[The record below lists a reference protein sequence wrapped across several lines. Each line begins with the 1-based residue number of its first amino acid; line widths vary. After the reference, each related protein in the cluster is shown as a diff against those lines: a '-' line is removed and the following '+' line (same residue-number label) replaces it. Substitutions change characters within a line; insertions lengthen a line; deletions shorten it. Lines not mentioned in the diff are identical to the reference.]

1 MKRLILGVA
10 AISLLHTAATAHEGM
25 WLPFKLKDREKDMR
39 KMGLKIS
46 PDNIYSETQTS
57 LKDAV
62 VIFGGG
68 CTGEVISNQGLVL
81 TNHHCGYGT
90 AQGLSTLKNDY
101 LTDGYFAKSL
111 AEEIPCPGLTVTFIV
126 KTVDVTDKV
135 LLGITAQTDAT
146 SKTQLIAKHVEQL
159 KKEYAQETGYDIDI
173 KSFYNDNKYYLYQR
187 EIFRDIRM
195 VAFPPNSIGK
205 FGGDTDNWVWPRH
218 TGDFSVFRIYADRS
232 NKAAAFS
239 KDNVPYK
246 PKKSFA
252 LNTGGIKE
260 GDYTMVYGFP
270 GRTTQYL
277 SSYAVAQIQQLI
289 NPARITLRDAVI
301 EQMDA
306 AMNSSRD
313 LFLKYAAKQSRLSN
327 YYKKWKGENLGLERN
342 NVVAYNQEQEKQFNA
357 WLDKNADARQ
367 QYSELLPQLEKLYR
381 ETNTPQMV
389 NEYFAEGVMNIELF
403 RLAAMLDPI
412 EKAVT
417 TVDKDSLARLMDKMA
432 KNADGIFKDYDVA
445 TDKNIALA
453 VLPIYSKNL
462 DKQYLPDWLAGAN
475 AAAISKWTND
485 VYAKTSLNSKDK
497 LQALI
502 TKMNHGNRELLEDPA
517 YKAYKELKAAAKDK
531 VAKDLTTGVAEI
543 NKLNSLY
550 MKAIMTWKPES
561 EVYPDA
567 NSTLRIS
574 YGKVEGIAPNDGMRY
589 LHYTTLDGV
598 VQKNKGSQNDDFKT
612 PPYLLELYGQK
623 DYGNYAVNNSVP
635 LAFLAS
641 NHTTGGNSGS
651 PVLNAYGELIGTNFD
666 RIWEGTM
673 SDIRFD
679 ESLCRNITLDIRYTL
694 FILDKYGKAGW
705 LLKEM
710 NINKDKR

>member
-1 MKRLILGVA
+1 MKKLILGAVA
-10 AISLLHTAATAHEGM
+10 FSLLHTATMAHEGM

-39 KMGLKIS
+39 KTGLKIS
-46 PDNIYSETQTS
+46 PDNIYSETQNS

-81 TNHHCGYGT
+81 TNHHCGYGN

-135 LLGITAQTDAT
+135 LLGITAETDAT
-146 SKTQLIAKHVEQL
+146 SKNQLIAKHVDQL
-159 KKEYAQETGYDIDI
+159 KKEYAAETGYDIDI

-187 EIFRDIRM
+187 EIFKDIRM

-218 TGDFSVFRIYADRS
+218 TGDFSVFRIYADRN
-232 NKAAAFS
+232 NKAAGFS

-246 PKKSFA
+246 PKKSFT

-277 SSYAVAQIQQLI
+277 SSYAVAQIQQII

-306 AMNSSRD
+306 AMLSSRE

-342 NVVAYNQEQEKQFNA
+342 NVVAYKQEQEKQFNT
-357 WLDKNADARQ
+357 WLQSNETASK
-367 QYSELLPQLEKLYR
+367 QYAEVLPQLEKLYR
-381 ETNTPQMV
+381 ESNANQMV
-389 NEYFAEGVMNIELF
+389 SEYFTEGVLNIELF
-403 RLAAMLDPI
+403 RLAAMLDPL
-412 EKAVT
+412 EKALAT
-417 TVDKDSLARLMDKMA
+417 ADKDSLSRMMERIGKSA
-432 KNADGIFKDYDVA
+432 NGIFRDYDA
-445 TDKNIALA
+445 NTDKNIALA
-453 VLPIYSKNL
+453 VFPIYGKNL
-462 DKQYLPDWLAGAN
+462 DKQYLPEWLNGAN
-475 AAAISKWTND
+475 AAAIGKWTD
-485 VYAKTSLNSKDK
+485 ELYAKTGLNNKEK
-497 LQALI
+497 LQALF
-502 TKMNHGNRELLEDPA
+502 TKMNNGNRELFEDPA
-517 YKAYKELKAAAKDK
+517 YKAYKELKAASKDK
-531 VAKDLTTGVAEI
+531 VVAQLNKDIAEI

-550 MKAIMTWKPES
+550 MKAIMSWKPES
-561 EVYPDA
+561 EIYPDA
-567 NSTLRIS
+567 NSTLRLS

-598 VQKNKGSQNDDFKT
+598 AQKHNGSHNDDFKV
-612 PPYLLELYGQK
+612 PAYLMELYNKK
-623 DYGNYAVNNSVP
+623 DYGNYAVNNTVP

-694 FILDKYGKAGW
+694 FIIDKYGNAGW